1 MSHYILCTHCGKT
14 YDINDS
20 WQSSDH
26 ANQACTNVQH
36 GFCESCGG
44 GTGDLHTANS
54 GEMVHKDPHACIAH
68 LQEVL
73 RYVEQHNLEHDTR
86 YCDLEKAVRE
96 LTEGRKAALAESR
109 TLKAIREN
117 GDGSVPR

>member
-1 MSHYILCTHCGKT
+1 MNSKYIVCTHCGKT

-20 WQSSDH
+20 WQWSDH
-26 ANQACTNVQH
+26 KNGTCENVQT
-36 GFCESCGG
+36 GFCDSCG

-54 GEMVHKDPHACIAH
+54 GETAHKHTEACISH
-68 LQEVL
+68 LKEQL

-86 YCDLEKAVRE
+86 YCELEKAVQD

-109 TLKAIREN
+109 TLKAIRGN
-117 GDGSVPR
+117 VDADVPR